1 MYFFSWNVFIYREN
15 CSGFRENSKSFRET
29 YLVIV
34 MQKYATIHFEM
45 KCQWSSFRIAAY
57 GDIWK
62 CNCVTEMIFF
72 SFFFV
77 SWTYFSIFSVTK
89 AQEYCPIVWFTIEKN
104 RMRKSLTVFRW
115 DAWEILLWCDMINLH
130 SYNIQCSS
138 LNIISNNDHMML

>member
-1 MYFFSWNVFIYREN
+1 MLVYQEVAEKETLKNTYNYGILTNGYAITQI
-15 CSGFRENSKSFRET
+15 SKP
-29 YLVIV
+29 
-34 MQKYATIHFEM
+34 
-45 KCQWSSFRIAAY
+45 C

-72 SFFFV
+72 SLFFV